1 MYVITGVGGYV
12 GSRAAELLLKEVP
25 ADQIIVTSRNAEVLQ
40 QWADRGVTARTADYR
55 DLELTTEAF
64 RGGTRLLVISAMDV
78 GPERRRQHSNA
89 VAAAKAAGVQ
99 YVVYTSFIG
108 ADDPTNDALVTQ
120 DHRHTEQEILASGLE
135 YNFARNNQYA
145 DAMAVEH
152 ATISIQSGRSVSNS
166 ADGGIGF
173 VARDDVAAVL
183 VALLLGKGEPNR
195 GYDVTGPELLT
206 MKEVAELESALS
218 GVPLE
223 IVDLSDDEMYALWD
237 SIGVPRQATDDFTNS
252 PVPWCSDDMV
262 SFGRA
267 IREGRLAVLT
277 DTVQELTGSR
287 PIRLRDLMVAAAAN
301 WPKR

>member
-1 MYVITGVGGYV
+1 MYVITGVSGYV
-12 GSRAAELLLKEVP
+12 ASRAAELLLKEVP
-25 ADQIIVTSRNAEVLQ
+25 ADQVVVTSRDPGVLR
-40 QWADRGVTARTADYR
+40 QWADRGVTARRADYR
-55 DLELTTEAF
+55 DLDLTTEAF
-64 RGGTRLLVISAMDV
+64 RGGTRLLMISAMDV

-89 VAAAKAAGVQ
+89 VAAARAAGVQ

-120 DHRHTEQEILASGLE
+120 DHRHTEQEILASGLQ
-135 YNFARNNQYA
+135 YNFARNSQYA

-166 ADGGIGF
+166 GDGGIGF

-206 MKEVAELESALS
+206 MREVAELESALS

-223 IVDLSDDEMYALWD
+223 IVDLSDDEMYAMWD
-237 SIGVPRQATDDFTNS
+237 SIGVPRQATDDFTDS

-262 SFGRA
+262 SFGRV

-277 DTVQELTGSR
+277 DTVEELTGAR
-287 PIRLRDLMVAAAAN
+287 PVRLRDLMEAASQN
-301 WPKR
+301 WPRR